1 MTFDPSVPNA
11 AQNPRMFPQQG
22 SIDFVRLKNIINAD
36 HMFNDA
42 VTANDGIHRQVTLT
56 NKDKD
61 SVPTFV
67 PENTSILYSRLE
79 GVDQPTQ
86 LFYFNG
92 TTEQQITPDIVT
104 FPKIHAY
111 VNFKGFIL
119 GDEERIRSSFNVE
132 SILKLGVGHYSIT
145 LIEPAPVNQYI
156 VQITASEPRINS
168 DFTASLV
175 YGFVQSA
182 YSYGNTIRDSQVVIQ
197 LRDQN
202 GDKRDANMVNV
213 AIIRVS

>member
-1 MTFDPSVPNA
+1 MAFDPSVPNA

-22 SIDFVRLKNIINAD
+22 AVDFTRLKNIINAD
-36 HMFNDA
+36 HIFNDA
-42 VTANDGIHRQVTLT
+42 VTANDGIHRQVTLI

-86 LFYFNG
+86 LYYFNG

-104 FPKIHAY
+104 FPKLHAY
-111 VNFKGFIL
+111 VNFKGKIS
-119 GDEERIRSSFNVE
+119 GSEERIRSSFNIKG
-132 SILKLGVGHYSIT
+132 ILKLGVGHYQIT

-156 VQITASEPRINS
+156 VQITASDPQINS

-175 YGFVQSA
+175 YGFIQSSP
-182 YSYGNTIRDSQVVIQ
+182 SYGTTIQDNTVVIQ
-197 LRDQN
+197 LRDLN
-202 GDKRDANMVNV
+202 GDKRDVNMVNV
-213 AIIRVS
+213 AILRVS